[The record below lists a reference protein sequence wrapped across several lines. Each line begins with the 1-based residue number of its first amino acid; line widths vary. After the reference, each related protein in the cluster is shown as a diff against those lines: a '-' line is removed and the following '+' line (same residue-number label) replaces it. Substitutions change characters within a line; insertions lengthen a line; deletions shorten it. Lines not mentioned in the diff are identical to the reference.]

1 MIIEGLQWWKHNV
14 HVWKASYI
22 RRTSNMATH
31 LMSRN
36 AKFVND
42 SVIWV
47 KDTPPIIECQVIKDV
62 TVSDQGPS

>member
-1 MIIEGLQWWKHNV
+1 
-14 HVWKASYI
+14 
-22 RRTSNMATH
+22 MATH

-47 KDTPPIIECQVIKDV
+47 KDTPHIIECQDIKDV

>member
-1 MIIEGLQWWKHNV
+1 
-14 HVWKASYI
+14 
-22 RRTSNMATH
+22 MATH

-36 AKFVND
+36 AKFVNA

-62 TVSDQGPS
+62 IFSDQGPS